1 MTRLR
6 ISRAPQGKATGERE
20 RIRKPLAAMFP
31 HQKMFV
37 ASDRTLY
44 DASMR
49 ATSVTPLLTS
59 ILSFAMIGAGCH
71 RPGEAKPAAPP
82 PAPIVPAAIESIYI
96 ESLSIPVPP
105 DGLSTAWNIYNLSDE
120 PFAFHGA
127 MFNGEVPARF
137 GAFDGKA
144 YHPSAHP
151 SAVIIP
157 PHGSSYLYHSDGES
171 TDYAKPVQFILFRTQ
186 AGIYKWDAN
195 SGGWERP

>member
-1 MTRLR
+1 
-6 ISRAPQGKATGERE
+6 
-20 RIRKPLAAMFP
+20 
-31 HQKMFV
+31 MFV
-37 ASDRTLY
+37 APDRTLY

-49 ATSVTPLLTS
+49 ATSFTPPLITLM
-59 ILSFAMIGAGCH
+59 SFVMIGGGCH
-71 RPGEAKPAAPP
+71 HPSETKPNAPQP
-82 PAPIVPAAIESIYI
+82 PAPIVPAAIESIFI

-105 DGLSTAWNIYNLSDE
+105 DGISTAWNIHNLSDE

-151 SAVIIP
+151 SAVTIP

-171 TDYAKPVQFILFRTQ
+171 SDYEKPVQFILFRTQ
-186 AGIYKWDAN
+186 AGLYKWDAN
-195 SGGWERP
+195 GGGWQRP